1 MISGLHRQIGKI
13 HFWSN
18 WANRITEI
26 FLFVIGLGMAL
37 IIGTQVFSR
46 YVLNHSLFWSEEVG
60 RICLVWISFLGASAA
75 YKRRAHIGVDF
86 LVARLPHN
94 LRYAVAIL
102 VLVLSLVFFGV
113 LIVYGTIFAAFISG
127 QKTAALG
134 LPLTLTY
141 TAIPLSGALF
151 SLHALSHLCKLID
164 PLEGSQ

>member
-1 MISGLHRQIGKI
+1 VISGLHRQIVKI

-18 WANRITEI
+18 CANRITEI

>member
-13 HFWSN
+13 HLWSN
-18 WANRITEI
+18 WANHITEI

>member
-1 MISGLHRQIGKI
+1 VISGLHRQIGKI

>member
-1 MISGLHRQIGKI
+1 VISGLHRQIGKI

-113 LIVYGTIFAAFISG
+113 LIVYGTICAAFISG

>member
-13 HFWSN
+13 HRWSN

-26 FLFVIGLGMAL
+26 FLFFIGLGMAL